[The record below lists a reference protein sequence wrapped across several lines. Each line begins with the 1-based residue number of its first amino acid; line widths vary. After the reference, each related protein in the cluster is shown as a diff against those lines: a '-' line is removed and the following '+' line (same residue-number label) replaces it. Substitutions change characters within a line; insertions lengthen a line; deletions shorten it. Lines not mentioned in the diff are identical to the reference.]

1 MAELV
6 KKLLSL
12 GIELLPRVLS
22 AIAILMLTRFATGLV
37 NSLLN
42 RVLGQVQLTLRKFAI
57 KVAETFTLIAGASI
71 AMNALGIDTSSVI
84 ALVGAAGLAIGL
96 AWQDNLSNVA
106 SGVMLITIRP
116 FEVGD
121 LVEGSDFVGSVDEIG
136 IFSTSIITSDNIKII
151 VPNRRLLNENLKNK
165 TTLGK
170 RRIDITVHIGDRPLD
185 PTMSELVELACS
197 HSRVLKE
204 PPPECLIASFWDKNA
219 VLSLRC
225 WCEARSYD
233 RVRSDVQKIIIEAL
247 RRSDESD
254 TSMFLNNEDKENNRD
269 FG

>member
-6 KKLLSL
+6 QKLVSL
-12 GIELLPRVLS
+12 ALELLPGVLS
-22 AIAILMLTRFATGLV
+22 AIAILVLTRFATGLV

-42 RVLGQVQLTLRKFAI
+42 RVLRQVQLTLRKFAI
-57 KVAETFTLIAGASI
+57 KVAETFTLVAGASI
-71 AMNALGIDTSSVI
+71 AMNALGIDTTSVI

-121 LVEGSDFVGSVDEIG
+121 LIEGSDFAGSVDEIG
-136 IFSTSIITSDNIKII
+136 IFSTSIITPDNIKII

-165 TTLGK
+165 TTLGS

-185 PTMSELVELACS
+185 PAMSELLELAQS
-197 HSRVLKE
+197 HPLVLKE
-204 PPPECLIASFWDKNA
+204 PPPQCLVASFWDKNA

-225 WCEARSYD
+225 WCGSRSYD
-233 RVRSDVQKIIIEAL
+233 QVRSDVQKMVIEAL
-247 RRSDESD
+247 RRSDE
-254 TSMFLNNEDKENNRD
+254 FEI
-269 FG
+269 

>member
-6 KKLLSL
+6 KKLVSL
-12 GIELLPRVLS
+12 ALELLPGALS
-22 AIAILMLTRFATGLV
+22 AIAILVLTRFATGLV
-37 NSLLN
+37 GSLLN
-42 RVLGQVQLTLRKFAI
+42 RALGKVQLTLRKFAI
-57 KVAETFTLIAGASI
+57 KVAETFTLVAGASI
-71 AMNALGIDTSSVI
+71 AMNALGIDTTSVI

-121 LVEGSDFVGSVDEIG
+121 LIEGSDFTGFVDEIG
-136 IFSTSIITSDNIKII
+136 IFSTSIITPDNIKIV

-165 TTLGK
+165 TTLGS

-185 PTMSELVELACS
+185 PAMSELLKLAQS
-197 HSRVLKE
+197 HPLVLKE
-204 PPPECLIASFWDKNA
+204 PPPKCLVGSFWDKNA

-225 WCEARSYD
+225 WCESGSYD
-233 RVRSDVQKIIIEAL
+233 QVRSDVQKMVIEAL
-247 RRSDESD
+247 RRSDES
-254 TSMFLNNEDKENNRD
+254 
-269 FG
+269 GI